1 MVTQIP
7 ARDSRTQIAEL
18 LARTP
23 TPLTVEGISEL
34 TGLHVNTVR
43 SHLDVLLARE
53 VVTRSAIEQSGRGR
67 PRWNYSSATKSPSP
81 YQILAGA
88 LSMQLAQIKDPA
100 AARGAAEIWVDALP
114 ELPIANSP
122 DAAVAEATDAL
133 NRLGFTAEATALGDA
148 IHVSGCP
155 YADIVEDNPVICD
168 IHTAMLST
176 LLENTG
182 QPVAVSS
189 MEVWSRPGLCTA
201 RLRRTD
207 QTPSR
212 IINPKETKS

>member
-1 MVTQIP
+1 MATQIP

-100 AARGAAEIWVDALP
+100 AAR